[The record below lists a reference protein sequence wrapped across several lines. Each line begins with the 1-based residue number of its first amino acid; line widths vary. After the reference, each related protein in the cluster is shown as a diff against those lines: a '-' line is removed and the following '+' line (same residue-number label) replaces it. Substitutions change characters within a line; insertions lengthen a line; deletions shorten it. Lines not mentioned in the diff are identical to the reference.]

1 VRRWTAGL
9 AALAVLAATACGTTD
24 DDDGSAGPTT
34 EPPGEGTGPTG
45 TVPGVTDDV
54 VRISTLIPDL
64 APLVDAGLAPDYG
77 DFTQNLQV
85 FADEVNDAGGIGGRR
100 LEMHYN
106 LFPAGATPT
115 DQQASCLAAAQDD
128 DAFVVI
134 STGGTADETLLC
146 VTEQNQRIA
155 LVMAGAYV
163 PSIYDRSQGRLF
175 TNGIS
180 VGRLMR
186 NMVAMLDDAGELEG
200 RTIGLIRPDAAR
212 DGEAADALRAA
223 LEDAGHQLAEDVAL
237 PCANNRC
244 EQNDV
249 GARRLAN
256 AGVDALFSFLGAVT
270 YPAFVGEAEA
280 QGFDPQWFSSDF
292 ENQVFA
298 TTAQFMAGVAQ
309 AYDGAIGTTAGL
321 DTFDPDGPF
330 VDCNARFTEAT
341 GIEYEFRTD
350 PWQAVGNSCEMIER
364 IVRVLEAIEDE
375 GRSLDQDAFIE
386 HMQRETVNL
395 GDRQGRFGPDKR
407 DAYDVLELRRFSAG
421 CVCWE
426 TIEGT
431 RRTDPGS

>member
-9 AALAVLAATACGTTD
+9 AVLAVVAVTACGTTD
-24 DDDGSAGPTT
+24 DDDSSGPTT
-34 EPPGEGTGPTG
+34 EPGEQTGPRG
-45 TVPGVTDDV
+45 TVPGITDEV
-54 VRISTLIPDL
+54 VRISAMIPDL

-85 FADEVNDAGGIGGRR
+85 FADEVNDAGGVGGRR
-100 LEMHYN
+100 LEMGYH

-115 DQQASCLAAAQDD
+115 DQQATCLAAAQDD

-163 PSIYDRSQGRLF
+163 SSVYERSQGRLF

-180 VGRLMR
+180 VERLMR
-186 NMVAMLDDAGELEG
+186 NMVEMLDEAGELEE
-200 RTIGLIRPDAAR
+200 RTLGLIRPDAAR
-212 DGEAADALRAA
+212 DGEASRALHEA
-223 LEDAGHQLAEDVAL
+223 LEGAGYEIAEDVAL

-256 AGVDALFSFLGAVT
+256 AGVDAVFSFLGAVT

-280 QGFDPQWFSSDF
+280 QGFVPQWFSSDY

-298 TTAQFMAGVAQ
+298 TVAQFMSGVAG
-309 AYDGAIGTTAGL
+309 AYEGAIGTTAGL
-321 DTFDPDGPF
+321 DTFEPDGPF
-330 VDCNARFTEAT
+330 VACNERFTEAT
-341 GIEYEFRTD
+341 GIEYEFQTD
-350 PWQAVGNSCEMIER
+350 PWQAVGNSCEMISR
-364 IVRVLEAIEDE
+364 IVRVLEAIEDD
-375 GRSLDQDAFIE
+375 GRALDQAAFIE
-386 HMQRETVNL
+386 HMEQETVNL
-395 GDRQGRFGPDKR
+395 GDRQGRFGPDKH
-407 DAYDVLELRRFSAG
+407 DAYDVLELRRFSAE
-421 CVCWE
+421 CICWE

-431 RRTDPGS
+431 RRTDQSS